1 MRDLEASRCTW
12 IDKLSVLLRCLC
24 KVLIDLKDVERIRN
38 RYIISQ
44 FISPFISISFA
55 YYVRVFVI
63 IFVKNI
69 MRKTQIKYPL
79 SHARTYTHAY
89 TRTHT
94 YTRAHT
100 HTHRPSSGIKS
111 TQLYKKIKTIS
122 SCKTITILQL
132 LTHIKG
138 HEGYWSSHRCL
149 GSNRSHGTQY
159 VCTSWTRTR
168 MLRFNRNVYGIK
180 R

>member
-12 IDKLSVLLRCLC
+12 IDTLSVLLRCLY
-24 KVLIDLKDVERIRN
+24 KELIDLKDVERIRN

-79 SHARTYTHAY
+79 SHARTYTHAHIH
-89 TRTHT
+89 THT
-94 YTRAHT
+94 HTRARTHT

-138 HEGYWSSHRCL
+138 HEGY
-149 GSNRSHGTQY
+149 
-159 VCTSWTRTR
+159 
-168 MLRFNRNVYGIK
+168 
-180 R
+180 

>member
-12 IDKLSVLLRCLC
+12 MDKLSVLLRCLC

-89 TRTHT
+89 TRTLT
-94 YTRAHT
+94 YTRTHTHARAHT
-100 HTHRPSSGIKS
+100 HTRTDPHQELNQRNS
-111 TQLYKKIKTIS
+111 TRKLKQ
-122 SCKTITILQL
+122 
-132 LTHIKG
+132 
-138 HEGYWSSHRCL
+138 SH
-149 GSNRSHGTQY
+149 HA
-159 VCTSWTRTR
+159 
-168 MLRFNRNVYGIK
+168 K